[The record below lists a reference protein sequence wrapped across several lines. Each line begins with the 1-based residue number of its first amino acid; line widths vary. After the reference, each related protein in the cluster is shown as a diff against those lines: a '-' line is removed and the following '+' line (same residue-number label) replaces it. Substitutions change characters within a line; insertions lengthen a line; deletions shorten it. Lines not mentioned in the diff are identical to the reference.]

1 MIDKFLSRKFILI
14 SITQLL
20 FFVCLWN
27 GTLPPDVFQSLTMVI
42 ISAYVAGNVS
52 QRVLTKEDKS

>member
-1 MIDKFLSRKFILI
+1 MSDKFLSRKFLLI

-20 FFVCLWN
+20 FFVCLWS